1 MVDVRRLNVLR
12 EVARQG
18 SFSAAA
24 VALGYTQ
31 PAVSRQIAVLEAEM
45 GAQLLLRSAQGVL
58 LTDAGRML
66 VERGEGVLAQLQRL
80 EDEVRARGDLTGG
93 RLRLAVFSSAAASI
107 VPRAIVRF
115 RERYPG
121 VELSIIVADPA
132 ESLPLLRGGELDI
145 ALCHDG
151 GETDAQT
158 PRIECVP
165 LLQDPMYI
173 ALPVGHPLT
182 DVDHLTLTDLAG
194 ETWMLPT
201 LGDRCP
207 DAQLVILACHAA
219 GFDPAVAFEYDDYS
233 ALLGFVAAG
242 VGVAPIPDM
251 AARHVRDGVVFREVD
266 PPLPPRPVVAA
277 VPAGYRSPAA
287 AAMLEVMHEV
297 IAEWTSERAG
307 AELSPA
313 AALS

>member
-1 MVDVRRLNVLR
+1 MVDVRRLKVLR

-24 VALGYTQ
+24 AALGYTQ
-31 PAVSRQIAVLEAEM
+31 PAVSRQIGVLEAEM
-45 GAQLLLRSAQGVL
+45 GTQLLLRTPQGVV
-58 LTDAGRML
+58 LTDAGRVL
-66 VERGEGVLAQLQRL
+66 VERGENVLAQLERL
-80 EDEVRARGDLTGG
+80 EDEVRARGNLAGG

-132 ESLPLLRGGELDI
+132 ESLPLLHAGELDI

-151 GETDAQT
+151 GETNGET
-158 PRIECVP
+158 PRLDCVP
-165 LLQDPMYI
+165 LLEDPMYI
-173 ALPVGHPLT
+173 ALPAGHPLT
-182 DVDHLTLTDLAG
+182 DLDRLALNDLAG

-207 DAQLVILACHAA
+207 DAELVLLACHAA
-219 GFDPAVAFEYDDYS
+219 GFDPPVAFEYDDYS

-251 AARHVRDGVVFREVD
+251 AARYAREGVVFREVD

-277 VPAGYRSPAA
+277 LPAGYRSPAA
-287 AAMLEVMHEV
+287 GAMLEVMHEV
-297 IAEWTSERAG
+297 VDEWTREQPG
-307 AELSPA
+307 AELSLA
-313 AALS
+313 GRR